1 MINDSG
7 SEIDKEFLEMFID
20 ESEVILLDLKNCLS
34 SFKEV
39 EDVHYFEKYGQQ
51 VDRLM
56 GAAYTLSLN
65 FIGDLAKMGKE
76 IGYKSSQLN
85 EPKKL
90 IVIQSLLGQLHRA
103 LESLVR
109 SLRNGIQPD
118 FDECQPLL
126 QRLRMANE
134 SLGGLRATL
143 ES

>member
-7 SEIDKEFLEMFID
+7 SEIDKEFLEMFVD
-20 ESEVILLDLKNCLS
+20 ESELILLDLKKYLA
-34 SFKEV
+34 SFKEP

-51 VDRLM
+51 IDRLM

-76 IGYKSSQLN
+76 IGYKSTQLN
-85 EPKKL
+85 DPKKI
-90 IVIQSLLGQLHRA
+90 IVIHSLLGQLHRA
-103 LESLVR
+103 LESLIR

-118 FDECQPLL
+118 VDECQLLL

>member
-7 SEIDKEFLEMFID
+7 SEIDKEFLEIFMD
-20 ESEVILLDLKNCLS
+20 ESEGILLNLKNFLA
-34 SFKEV
+34 SFKEP

-76 IGYKSSQLN
+76 IGYKSTQLN

-90 IVIQSLLGQLHRA
+90 IIIHSLLGQLHRA
-103 LESLVR
+103 LDTLVK
-109 SLRNGIQPD
+109 SLRAGIQPD
-118 FDECQPLL
+118 VHEYHVLL
-126 QRLRMANE
+126 QRLKMANE
-134 SLGGLRATL
+134 SLGNLRATL

>member
-1 MINDSG
+1 
-7 SEIDKEFLEMFID
+7 
-20 ESEVILLDLKNCLS
+20 LDLKNCLAC
-34 SFKEV
+34 FKEV

-56 GAAYTLSLN
+56 GTAYTLSLN

-90 IVIQSLLGQLHRA
+90 IIIHSLLGQLQRA

-118 FDECQPLL
+118 FDDCQPLL

-134 SLGGLRATL
+134 SLGDLRATL